1 MFQQWSLKSS
11 HPYLLPQ
18 SPKVCLLHLCLFCC
32 LAYRIAI
39 SPDTVQV
46 SPHPPKRPVW
56 SSGKPEM
63 PPQGASGFSTHNQ
76 AFWASIPSG
85 SMKKQ
90 TFFFNP
96 FLPYAFSLENK
107 NIIKNLLKIK
117 DRCVTKF
124 GSLNHQPGLPAPGQ
138 SAVELESRASWLH
151 LLSIPLITGSAS
163 FILSHQSSFLG
174 PNLSP
179 QMLRSLVLPD
189 DSLCLSRE
197 TEW

>member
-1 MFQQWSLKSS
+1 
-11 HPYLLPQ
+11 
-18 SPKVCLLHLCLFCC
+18 
-32 LAYRIAI
+32 
-39 SPDTVQV
+39 
-46 SPHPPKRPVW
+46 
-56 SSGKPEM
+56 M
-63 PPQGASGFSTHNQ
+63 PPQGGLRFLHSQ
-76 AFWASIPSG
+76 PSLL
-85 SMKKQ
+85 SLYPFRIHEE
-90 TFFFNP
+90 TDFFFNS

-117 DRCVTKF
+117 DRRVTKY
-124 GSLNHQPGLPAPGQ
+124 GSLNHQPELPDPGQ
-138 SAVELESRASWLH
+138 SAVELESKASWLH

-197 TEW
+197 TQ

>member
-1 MFQQWSLKSS
+1 
-11 HPYLLPQ
+11 
-18 SPKVCLLHLCLFCC
+18 
-32 LAYRIAI
+32 
-39 SPDTVQV
+39 
-46 SPHPPKRPVW
+46 
-56 SSGKPEM
+56 
-63 PPQGASGFSTHNQ
+63 
-76 AFWASIPSG
+76 
-85 SMKKQ
+85 MKKQ
-90 TFFFNP
+90 TFFFNS

-117 DRCVTKF
+117 DRRVTKY
-124 GSLNHQPGLPAPGQ
+124 GSLNHQPELPDPGQ
-138 SAVELESRASWLH
+138 SAVELESKASWLH

-197 TEW
+197 TQ